1 MGDQVKSKKDKKDCN
16 GKMSLKYFDC
26 SVYNRGFCYYDFIDD
41 PNHSMR
47 SEIQL
52 FDFQDSPERIL
63 LHLSEK
69 AKVIGISATAT
80 LDTVIGNYDLEY
92 LQGCCRINFM

>member
-1 MGDQVKSKKDKKDCN
+1 
-16 GKMSLKYFDC
+16 
-26 SVYNRGFCYYDFIDD
+26 
-41 PNHSMR
+41 MR

-69 AKVIGISATAT
+69 AQIIGISATAT
-80 LDTVIGNYDLEY
+80 LETVVGNYDLEY
-92 LQGCCRINFM
+92 LQRMLQDKYYVMPEADRCRLQESFQTFVANYDKVRRILFGVCSALR

>member
-1 MGDQVKSKKDKKDCN
+1 MTTNCIRQII
-16 GKMSLKYFDC
+16 
-26 SVYNRGFCYYDFIDD
+26 RGGGGGGGGGGVDD

-69 AKVIGISATAT
+69 AQIIVISATAT
-80 LDTVIGNYDLEY
+80 LYTVIGNCDLEY
-92 LQGCCRINFM
+92 LLRMLQDKFYVMPEVDKCRLQ

>member
-1 MGDQVKSKKDKKDCN
+1 
-16 GKMSLKYFDC
+16 
-26 SVYNRGFCYYDFIDD
+26 
-41 PNHSMR
+41 MR

-69 AKVIGISATAT
+69 AQIIGISATAT
-80 LDTVIGNYDLEY
+80 LDTVISNYDLEY
-92 LQGCCRINFM
+92 LQRMLQDKFYVMPK

>member
-1 MGDQVKSKKDKKDCN
+1 M
-16 GKMSLKYFDC
+16 
-26 SVYNRGFCYYDFIDD
+26 
-41 PNHSMR
+41 H

-69 AKVIGISATAT
+69 AQIIGISATAT
-80 LDTVIGNYDLEY
+80 LETVVGNL
-92 LQGCCRINFM
+92 